1 MMKLQLKFMSSPDE
15 LAARICDDYC
25 KWPAIWDEEK
35 EGCQLSESDI
45 CKNCP
50 LALLEGMAENAD

>member
-1 MMKLQLKFMSSPDE
+1 MKKLQLKFMTDPED
-15 LAARICDDYC
+15 LAAQMCDDYC

-35 EGCQLSESDI
+35 MGYPLADSDI

-50 LALLEGMAENAD
+50 LNTLEVLARDD